1 MKASAFGTNAWKLGI
16 VAILMFFNW
25 GIEARKWQVL
35 VRFIERISF
44 LKAFKAVFSGQALA
58 VNTPN
63 RVGEYVGRVVYLH
76 EGNRLKGVA
85 LTIVGSLSQTIITLS
100 AGLMGLYLMK
110 ETVTGAITGIL
121 TQTAFV
127 RRFPHLGPVAYELIF
142 YGVMVGVVVM
152 LIVYFELSYLTRLIE
167 KLPFVKKYSYLIEK
181 LEDLHWKTLTRILSL
196 SLARYVVFLVQFIL
210 LLQVFE
216 VHIAFWQAAGLV
228 SVFFLVLAV
237 VPTVSTVELS
247 LRAFVAVK
255 LFGLVAVGKSFEII
269 ATAAGIWMI
278 NLIIPALAGSI
289 FILGIKLF
297 KR

>member
-1 MKASAFGTNAWKLGI
+1 MKASALGTNAWKLGI
-16 VAILMFFNW
+16 VVILMFFNW

-76 EGNRLKGVA
+76 EGNRLKGIA

-110 ETVTGAITGIL
+110 ETVTDAFTGIL
-121 TQTAFV
+121 TQTEVV
-127 RRFPHLGPVAYELIF
+127 RRFPHFGPVAYDIIF
-142 YGVMVGVVVM
+142 YGVMVGVVAM
-152 LIVYFELSYLTRLIE
+152 LVVYFELSYLTRLIE

-196 SLARYVVFLVQFIL
+196 SLARYVVFLIQFIL
-210 LLQVFE
+210 LLQVFD
-216 VHIAFWQAAGLV
+216 VHIPFWQAAGLV

-247 LRAFVAVK
+247 LRAFAAVK